1 MKRLLIT
8 LLLSL
13 FAAGMLAACN
23 TISGAGKDVQSVGTA
38 VEDVAEDCKDDGCID
53 NDH

>member
-1 MKRLLIT
+1 MKRILIS

-13 FAAGMLAACN
+13 FAAGMLSACN
-23 TISGAGKDVQSVGTA
+23 TISGAGQDVQSVGGV
-38 VEDVAEDCKDDGCID
+38 VEDVAEDCKDGCVD